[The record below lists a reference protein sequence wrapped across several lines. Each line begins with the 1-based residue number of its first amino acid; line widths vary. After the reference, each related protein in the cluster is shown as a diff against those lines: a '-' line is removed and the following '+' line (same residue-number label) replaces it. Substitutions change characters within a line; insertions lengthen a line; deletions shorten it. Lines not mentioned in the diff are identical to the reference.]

1 MKKYVG
7 TKTVK
12 AMPMNELAAVEKGY
26 ARKNEDNHEWREG
39 YHVQYTNPDGSIY
52 NSWSPKS
59 VFEKAYRAA
68 ETPADSIKI
77 ELEELNT
84 RFAKGIEFLANESY
98 ALIHPT
104 KALLSAQVETER
116 QYSYLLNARLKRMS
130 DRLERMSDRLKRRSE
145 GKESINNYDFGT
157 AIKFLKAGGAI
168 RRAGWNDKGMFVIKQ
183 VPAHITRETI
193 PNMQSL
199 PQIAKDILM
208 SRNSPHI
215 DYANQ
220 MLIINPD
227 GRADSWVPSSSDV
240 FAEDWE
246 LVTE

>member
-1 MKKYVG
+1 
-7 TKTVK
+7 
-12 AMPMNELAAVEKGY
+12 MNELEAYDNGY
-26 ARKNEDNHEWREG
+26 ARSYSVSGHGNEPKKG

-52 NSWSPKS
+52 DSWSPKD
-59 VFEKAYRAA
+59 VFEKAYKVAD
-68 ETPADSIKI
+68 TPYDRMVIEYEEESTRYEKGKQFVDSRNFDK
-77 ELEELNT
+77 LNYL
-84 RFAKGIEFLANESY
+84 AK
-98 ALIHPT
+98 T
-104 KALLSAQVETER
+104 LLSAQNETQRE
-116 QYSYLLNARLKRMS
+116 YCYLLS
-130 DRLERMSDRLKRRSE
+130 DRMAQMSNKQVE
-145 GKESINNYDFGT
+145 PTNYDFGT

-168 RRAGWNDKGMFVIKQ
+168 RRAGWNGKGMFVIKQ
-183 VPAHITRETI
+183 VPANIKADII

-208 SRNSPHI
+208 TRSDAHI
-215 DYANQ
+215 DYTNQ

>member
-12 AMPMNELAAVEKGY
+12 AEPMNELAAVEKGY
-26 ARKNEDNHEWREG
+26 ARKNKDNHEWREG

-52 NSWSPKS
+52 DSWSPKS
-59 VFEKAYRAA
+59 VFEKAYRVA
-68 ETPADSIKI
+68 EAPADHIKI
-77 ELEELNT
+77 QLEELNT
-84 RFAKGIEFLANESY
+84 RFAKGIEFLSNESY
-98 ALIHPT
+98 ALIYTT

-116 QYSYLLNARLKRMS
+116 EYSYLLN
-130 DRLERMSDRLKRRSE
+130 DRLERMSD
-145 GKESINNYDFGT
+145 GKESLNNYDFGT

-168 RRAGWNDKGMFVIKQ
+168 RRAGWNGKGMFVIKQ
-183 VPAHITRETI
+183 APAHITSETI

-208 SRNSPHI
+208 KRKKPCLK
-215 DYANQ
+215 YTNQ
-220 MLIINPD
+220 MLIINQD

>member
-1 MKKYVG
+1 MKTYVG
-7 TKTVK
+7 TKMVK
-12 AMPMNELAAVEKGY
+12 AEPMNELAAVEKGY

-52 NSWSPKS
+52 DSWFPKS
-59 VFEKAYRAA
+59 VFEKAYKVA
-68 ETPADSIKI
+68 ETPADRIKI
-77 ELEELNT
+77 EFGET
-84 RFAKGIEFLANESY
+84 VMRFARGDDFLKSNSDT
-98 ALIHPT
+98 LIYPT
-104 KALLSAQVETER
+104 KVLLSAQTETDRE
-116 QYSYLLNARLKRMS
+116 YSYLLN
-130 DRLERMSDRLKRRSE
+130 DRLERMSD
-145 GKESINNYDFGT
+145 GKESLNNYDFGT

-168 RRAGWNDKGMFVIKQ
+168 RRAGWNVKGMFVIKQ
-183 VPAHITRETI
+183 VPAHITSETI

-208 SRNSPHI
+208 KRQKPCLKYI
-215 DYANQ
+215 NQ
-220 MLIINPD
+220 MLIINQD

>member
-26 ARKNEDNHEWREG
+26 ACKNEDKHEWREG
-39 YHVQYTNPDGSIY
+39 YHVQYTDPDGSIY

-59 VFEKAYRAA
+59 VFEKAYRVA
-68 ETPADSIKI
+68 ETPADRIKI
-77 ELEELNT
+77 EFGET
-84 RFAKGIEFLANESY
+84 VMRFARGDDFLKSNSDT
-98 ALIHPT
+98 LIYPT
-104 KALLSAQVETER
+104 KVLLSAQVETER
-116 QYSYLLNARLKRMS
+116 EYSYLLN
-130 DRLERMSDRLKRRSE
+130 DRLERMPD
-145 GKESINNYDFGT
+145 GKESLNNYDFGT

-168 RRAGWNDKGMFVIKQ
+168 RRAGWNGKGMFVIKQ
-183 VPAHITRETI
+183 VPAHIISETI

-199 PQIAKDILM
+199 HQIAKDILM
-208 SRNSPHI
+208 KRQKPCL
-215 DYANQ
+215 DYINQ
-220 MLIINPD
+220 MLIIHPN

-240 FAEDWE
+240 FAEDWK

>member
-12 AMPMNELAAVEKGY
+12 AEPMNELSAVEKGY
-26 ARKNEDNHEWREG
+26 TRENKDNHEWREG

-52 NSWSPKS
+52 DSWSPKS
-59 VFEKAYRAA
+59 VFEKAYRVA
-68 ETPADSIKI
+68 EAPADHIKI
-77 ELEELNT
+77 QLEELNT
-84 RFAKGIEFLANESY
+84 CLAKGIEFLANESY
-98 ALIHPT
+98 ALIYPT

-116 QYSYLLNARLKRMS
+116 EYSYLLN
-130 DRLERMSDRLKRRSE
+130 DRLERMSD
-145 GKESINNYDFGT
+145 GKESLNNYDFGT

-168 RRAGWNDKGMFVIKQ
+168 RRAGWNGKGMFVIKQ
-183 VPAHITRETI
+183 VPAHITSETI

-199 PQIAKDILM
+199 PQTAKDILM
-208 SRNSPHI
+208 KRQKPCLK
-215 DYANQ
+215 YTNQ
-220 MLIINPD
+220 MLIINQD

>member
-1 MKKYVG
+1 MKTYVG

-52 NSWSPKS
+52 DSWS
-59 VFEKAYRAA
+59 VFEKAYRVAKA
-68 ETPADSIKI
+68 PADHIKI
-77 ELEELNT
+77 QLEELNT
-84 RFAKGIEFLANESY
+84 RIAKGIEFLANEGY
-98 ALIHPT
+98 ALIYPT

-116 QYSYLLNARLKRMS
+116 EYSYLLN
-130 DRLERMSDRLKRRSE
+130 DRLERMPD
-145 GKESINNYDFGT
+145 GKESLNNYDFGT

-168 RRAGWNDKGMFVIKQ
+168 RRAGWNGKGMFVIKQ
-183 VPAHITRETI
+183 VPAHITGETI

-208 SRNSPHI
+208 KRQKPCLK
-215 DYANQ
+215 YTNQ
-220 MLIINPD
+220 MLIIDQD